1 MEKTIDPNVFSYLTN
16 DEDDTVS
23 KSNNNE
29 NNEHNGIFY
38 LWVEIF
44 KEIFKEQ
51 QRVFLINL

>member
-44 KEIFKEQ
+44 KEQ